1 MHVLVVEDEKKV
13 AAFIE
18 KGLREEGITVTLAYD
33 GLQARPLWQRMTFDV
48 VILDIMM
55 PRMDGLSLLKQMRAE
70 KSHTPVL
77 MLTARDAISD
87 RVTGLQ
93 SGADDYLIKPFA
105 FDELVA
111 RIHALARR
119 GGRPLEEVLQ
129 VADLKMD
136 LQRHRVS
143 RQSILIDL
151 TPLEFRLLEFLM
163 RNQGRVL
170 SRTSIEDHIW
180 NLNIDR
186 GSNVVDVYINYLR
199 KKVDAPFDDPL
210 IHTVR
215 GVGYTIKKTGE

>member
-136 LQRHRVS
+136 LQRHHVS

-215 GVGYTIKKTGE
+215 GVGYTLKKPGE

>member
-1 MHVLVVEDEKKV
+1 MHILVVEDEKKV

-18 KGLREEGITVTLAYD
+18 KGLREEGITVTIAYD
-33 GLQARPLWQRMTFDV
+33 GLEARPLWQRMTFDV

-55 PRMDGLSLLKQMRAE
+55 PRLDGLSLLKQMRAD
-70 KSHTPVL
+70 KNHTPVL
-77 MLTARDAISD
+77 ILTARDAIPD

-119 GGRPLEEVLQ
+119 GSRPLEEVLR
-129 VADLKMD
+129 VADLEMD

-199 KKVDAPFDDPL
+199 KKVDAPFDETL

-215 GVGYTIKKTGE
+215 GVGYTIKKSGE

>member
-1 MHVLVVEDEKKV
+1 MHILVVEDEKKV

-18 KGLREEGITVTLAYD
+18 KGLREEGITVTVAYD
-33 GLQARPLWQRMTFDV
+33 GLEARPLWQRMTFDV

-55 PRMDGLSLLKQMRAE
+55 PRMDGLSLLKQMRAD
-70 KSHTPVL
+70 KDHTPVL
-77 MLTARDAISD
+77 MLTARDAIPD

-119 GGRPLEEVLQ
+119 GNRPLEEVLQ
-129 VADLKMD
+129 VADLEMD
-136 LQRHRVS
+136 LQRHRIS

-199 KKVDAPFDDPL
+199 KKVDAPFDNPL

-215 GVGYTIKKTGE
+215 GVGYTIKKPGE

>member
-136 LQRHRVS
+136 LQRHHVS

-215 GVGYTIKKTGE
+215 GVGYTIKKPGE

>member
-18 KGLREEGITVTLAYD
+18 KGLQEEGITVTVAYD
-33 GLQARPLWQRMTFDV
+33 GLQARPLWQRMTFDA

-55 PRMDGLSLLKQMRAE
+55 PRLDGLSLLKQMRAN
-70 KSHTPVL
+70 KDHTPVL

-119 GGRPLEEVLQ
+119 GSRPLQEMLQ
-129 VADLKMD
+129 VADLEMD

-199 KKVDAPFDDPL
+199 KKVDAPFDITL

-215 GVGYTIKKTGE
+215 GVGYTIKKPGE